1 LNERLGISSFS
12 LSFPSNS
19 FLQAVLNMFQVRKER
34 LLDSE
39 VLRQFQNHSS
49 QMAALDFIV
58 STASDV
64 FIPTFDGNM
73 AKLVEGHRRYE
84 HTGSEFL

>member
-1 LNERLGISSFS
+1 
-12 LSFPSNS
+12 
-19 FLQAVLNMFQVRKER
+19 M

-39 VLRQFQNHSS
+39 ALRQFQNHSS

-64 FIPTFDGNM
+64 FLPTYDGNM
-73 AKLVEGHRRYE
+73 AKLVEGHRRYV
-84 HTGSEFL
+84 